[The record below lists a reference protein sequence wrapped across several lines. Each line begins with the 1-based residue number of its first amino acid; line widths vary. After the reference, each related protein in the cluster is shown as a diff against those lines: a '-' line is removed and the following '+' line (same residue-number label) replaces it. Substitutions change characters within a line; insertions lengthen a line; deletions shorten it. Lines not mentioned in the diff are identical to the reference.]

1 MKIFSL
7 IPILLLFFSCKED
20 NDTELN
26 CFKQAFEIEHLKNSS
41 AIGDKYQICN
51 QGVRLSF
58 INTKKEGYEFVFS
71 KNTMSETYPFWGKEK
86 MIFTTKIRKETWDKV
101 DSIFR
106 DINFWCL
113 DSSQQ
118 QRDFE
123 RNKDLYILRSEY
135 LRESQTVNIT
145 IDSSASIKSK
155 TYKLWSFLKLVNV
168 RQPKII
174 EVVEGNGTI
183 FKVISQ
189 NEIATFKV
197 LVDGVEA
204 KKIEECTAIFKT
216 NKKVDLTC
224 YETYSNDDTFIYK
237 KEIEPYIQNQ

>member
-1 MKIFSL
+1 
-7 IPILLLFFSCKED
+7 LFFSCKEE
-20 NDTELN
+20 NDAELD
-26 CFKQAFEIEHLKNSS
+26 CYKKAFEISRMENSTF
-41 AIGDKYQICN
+41 IGDKYQIYN
-51 QGVRLSF
+51 QSVKLSF
-58 INTKKEGYEFVFS
+58 VYTKNDGYKFIFS
-71 KNTMSETYPFWGKEK
+71 KYSKGEEYPFNDKGD
-86 MIFTTKIRKETWDKV
+86 MIFTSKIRKETWDKV

-113 DSSQQ
+113 DSTYQ
-118 QRDFE
+118 QRSFE

-145 IDSSASIKSK
+145 VDSSASIKSK

-174 EVVEGNGTI
+174 EEIEGNGTV

-216 NKKVDLTC
+216 NKKVALTC